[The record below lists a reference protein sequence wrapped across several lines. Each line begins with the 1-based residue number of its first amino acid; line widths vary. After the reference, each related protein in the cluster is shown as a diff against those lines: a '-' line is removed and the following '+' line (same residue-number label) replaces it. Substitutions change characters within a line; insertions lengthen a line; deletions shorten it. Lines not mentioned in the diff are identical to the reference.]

1 MAPPDRAFPFL
12 RVNTRDAKPRT
23 RGITEIRGP
32 YYTPVG
38 PRYLED
44 VFGTMGA
51 YIDALK
57 LAGGSFAQMPR
68 SALIEIIDI
77 SHRHDALVSTGGFIE
92 FVLGQGTDAVT
103 ATSTRRRR
111 SGSTSSSSPADSSR
125 CRLTTGCGWPRRSGR
140 SG

>member
-12 RVNTRDAKPRT
+12 RVNTRDANRA
-23 RGITEIRGP
+23 RAASQR
-32 YYTPVG
+32 YAARTPVG

-57 LAGGSFAQMPR
+57 LAGGSFALMPR
-68 SALIEIIDI
+68 SALIEITDVY
-77 SHRHDALVSTGGFIE
+77 HRHDVLVSTGGFIE